1 MPNTLF
7 QWIQPGK
14 LRTMQADG
22 REPAGQQCQDGPE
35 LILAGSGITGPTGEW
50 TLNVRPALCLPS
62 NIVDWVSLVA
72 TPSLPYVWN
81 DNGVPPFPPL
91 QAEYVTTAWLWS
103 TSGGLI
109 LFVNSWGP
117 NGQAKPGVEFSWHA
131 TVIQH

>member
-22 REPAGQQCQDGPE
+22 RESTGQPCQVGPE
-35 LILAGSGITGPTGEW
+35 HILSGSGTTDSITGEW
-50 TLNVRPALCLPS
+50 ALTVGPALCFPL
-62 NIVDWVSLVA
+62 NTVDWVSLVA
-72 TPSLPYVWN
+72 TPSAVYKG
-81 DNGVPPFPPL
+81 DNFPPL
-91 QAEYVTTAWLWS
+91 NPEYVTTGWS

-109 LFVNSWGP
+109 LFVKSWGP